1 MKELT
6 KEFKLRKIDKS
17 QEVYYSQ
24 TLMLGKGAFA
34 GVYLGFDETS
44 HRPFACK
51 KIELEKL
58 SHHSNNEQIIRKIKD
73 EINNMS
79 MIKNEHIV
87 EFYQAKT

>member
-1 MKELT
+1 MKDLT

-24 TLMLGKGAFA
+24 ALMLGKGAFA
-34 GVYLGFDETS
+34 GVYLGYDEHK

-58 SHHSNNEQIIRKIKD
+58 SYHSNNEQIIKKIKD

-79 MIKNEHIV
+79 MIQNQYIV
-87 EFYQAKT
+87 EFYQAKS